1 MLRHLTIRD
10 FVIVDRLE
18 LEFSAGFG
26 ALTGE
31 TGAGK
36 SILIDALALTLGER
50 ADAGVV
56 RSGCDKAEVA
66 ATFEVAGLSE
76 VRAWLSANDLD
87 TEDELLLRRVVDAGG
102 RSRAYINGSPATVQ
116 QLREVGEWLVDI
128 HGQHAHQSLLRADSQ
143 RTLLDAHAGLTG
155 QAREVGVAFRAW
167 RDAEQLLRAASEGAD
182 ALLREREQLEWQVRE
197 LDSLGFS
204 SEEWAGLELEHRRL
218 GHAASLIDG
227 AQFALAVL
235 ADNEAACERQIDS
248 VASRL
253 DSLAEYDPAL
263 QEVAGLVQSV
273 QAELSEAV
281 STLRRYADRADLDP
295 SRLLEVE
302 RRIEGVLGAARKF
315 RVQPEALPGLLES
328 WQQRLAALDASTDLA
343 VLELRVGAARD
354 DFLAKAAVLSAGR
367 RQTAEAMGAAV
378 SAVMHQLA
386 LSAGRFEVALVP
398 VDNGAVYGMEQ
409 VEFRIGGLA
418 GNEAKPLAKVASG
431 GELSRISLAI
441 QVLTSRSASV
451 PTLIFDEVDVGIGGG
466 VAEIVG
472 RLLNELGG
480 ERQVLCVTHLPQV
493 AAQADWQWQVSKTTR
508 DGVTLSAI
516 QPLDGDGRVQ
526 EIARMLGGV
535 DITEISLQHASELLR
550 SKHVQS
556 PGKKGN
562 KPAVSAAD

>member
-1 MLRHLTIRD
+1 MLRHLTLSN

-18 LEFSAGFG
+18 LEFLTGFG

-66 ATFEVAGLSE
+66 ATFDVAGLPE
-76 VRAWLSANDLD
+76 VRSWLTANDLD
-87 TEDELLLRRVVDAGG
+87 GDDELLLRRVVDVGG

-128 HGQHAHQSLLRADSQ
+128 HGQHAHQSLLRPDAQ
-143 RTLLDAHAGLTG
+143 RQLLDSHAGLTG
-155 QAREVGVAFRAW
+155 LVREVGVTFRAW
-167 RDAEQLLRAASEGAD
+167 REAEQDMRVASAGAD

-197 LDSLGFS
+197 LDTLAFAVD
-204 SEEWAGLELEHRRL
+204 EWAELEIEHRRL
-218 GHAASLIDG
+218 GHAASLIEG
-227 AQFALAVL
+227 AQFALTVL
-235 ADNEAACERQIDS
+235 ADDDAACERQVAS

-253 DSLAEYDPAL
+253 DSLGEYDPAL
-263 QEVAGLVQSV
+263 LEVVALVQSV

-281 STLRRYADRADLDP
+281 STLRRYVDRVDVDP
-295 SRLLEVE
+295 ARLAVVE
-302 RRIEGVLGAARKF
+302 RRIEAVLSLARKN
-315 RVQPEALPGLLES
+315 RVQPEALPGLLEG
-328 WQQRLAALDASTDLA
+328 WQRRLAALEASTDLA
-343 VLELRVGAARD
+343 ALAVRVASAR
-354 DFLAKAAVLSAGR
+354 AEYTVKAVEVSTGR
-367 RQTAEAMGAAV
+367 RQAAEAMGKAV
-378 SAVMHQLA
+378 SEVMHQLA
-386 LSAGRFEVALVP
+386 LSSSRFEVALLP
-398 VDNGAVYGMEQ
+398 NENGAVYGQEQ
-409 VEFRIGGLA
+409 VEFRIGGLT
-418 GNEAKPLAKVASG
+418 GNEAKSLAKVASG

-472 RLLNELGG
+472 RLLHELGS

-493 AAQADWQWQVSKTTR
+493 AAQANWQWQVSKATR
-508 DGVTLSAI
+508 DGVTLSSI
-516 QPLDGDGRVQ
+516 QPLDANGRVQ

-535 DITEISLQHASELLR
+535 DITEITLQHASELLR
-550 SKHVQS
+550 ST
-556 PGKKGN
+556 GKKG
-562 KPAVSAAD
+562 

>member
-56 RSGCDKAEVA
+56 RSGCEKAEVA
-66 ATFEVAGLSE
+66 ATFDITGLPA
-76 VRAWLSANDLD
+76 VRAWLNDNDLD
-87 TEDELLLRRVVDAGG
+87 GDDELLLRRVVDAGG

-128 HGQHAHQSLLRADSQ
+128 HGQHAHQSLLRPDAQ
-143 RTLLDAHAGLTG
+143 RALLDAHAGLG
-155 QAREVGVAFRAW
+155 AQVRDVGLAFRIW
-167 RDAEQLLRAASEGAD
+167 RDAEQLLKTANEGAD
-182 ALLREREQLEWQVRE
+182 ALIREREQLEWQVRE
-197 LDSLGFS
+197 LETLAFGGD
-204 SEEWAGLELEHRRL
+204 EWVGLEAEHRRL
-218 GHAASLIDG
+218 AHAASLIEG
-227 AQFALAVL
+227 AQFALATL
-235 ADNEAACERQIDS
+235 ADDDAACERQVDR
-248 VASRL
+248 VAARL
-253 DSLAEYDPAL
+253 DALAEFDPEL
-263 QEVAGLVQSV
+263 QEVAALVQSV

-281 STLRRYADRADLDP
+281 STLRRYADRVDLDP
-295 SRLLEVE
+295 GRLGEVE
-302 RRIEGVLGAARKF
+302 RRMEAVLAASRKH
-315 RVQPEALPGLLES
+315 RVQPEALPALLEG
-328 WQQRLAALDASTDLA
+328 WQQRLATLAEASDLDALA
-343 VLELRVGAARD
+343 AQVDKTRSEYLRQAQA
-354 DFLAKAAVLSAGR
+354 LSVGR
-367 RQTAEAMGAAV
+367 RQTAGAMSLAV
-378 SAVMHQLA
+378 SEVMQQLA
-386 LSAGRFEVALVP
+386 LSSGRFEVALVP
-398 VDNGAVYGMEQ
+398 VADGAVYGLEQ
-409 VEFRIGGLA
+409 IEFRIAGLA

-472 RLLNELGG
+472 RLLNELGS

-493 AAQADWQWQVSKTTR
+493 AAQADWQWQVSKATR
-508 DGVTLSAI
+508 DGVVLSAI
-516 QPLDGDGRVQ
+516 APLDDAGRVQ

-535 DITEISLQHASELLR
+535 EITGITLRHAEELLGAR
-550 SKHVQS
+550 
-556 PGKKGN
+556 KKT
-562 KPAVSAAD
+562 